1 MPGSP
6 RHFLSKVILDL
17 FSYVILDI
25 IKAHECPPLVI
36 LDGAKRRR
44 GSSDE
49 CIRSA
54 FGIWNLLRKFIY
66 VRLGH
71 AGVQAPHHDTRLFV
85 YCRRM
90 ENDSLNVNGADS
102 VAVDS
107 AVATPEIQMPSAEQ
121 LGISIVAGPQGGM
134 PAVTVG
140 DTFEFPVTVSWSV
153 QGSALLVVPTGSANA
168 KGLTQVGMSQESARS
183 VKDGKEIA
191 SITFTYKIVAGD
203 TGDLHVPAMRFEIP
217 TPMGQPLDLRSESVD
232 VHVNE
237 PFNPLPFA
245 VGFIVAICVLLAGL
259 WRVKRRNA
267 AREAVAA
274 KNAAESALRAKMLVL
289 KQRVNTADSREWLLE
304 LESICKEY
312 VAAKVPELAEGPAA
326 GEASAASAVNLDAL
340 VKDGKLEGWEAIVE
354 EFAHARY
361 GGGKRDGFENK
372 ETWKAAMNLMG
383 ISEDE

>member
-1 MPGSP
+1 MYSLG
-6 RHFLSKVILDL
+6 F
-17 FSYVILDI
+17 
-25 IKAHECPPLVI
+25 C
-36 LDGAKRRR
+36 
-44 GSSDE
+44 
-49 CIRSA
+49 
-54 FGIWNLLRKFIY
+54 IWNLLRKFIY

-134 PAVTVG
+134 PAVAVG

-232 VHVNE
+232 VRVNE

-245 VGFIVAICVLLAGL
+245 VGFIVAICGLLAGL

-312 VAAKVPELAEGPAA
+312 VAAKIPELAEGPAA

>member
-1 MPGSP
+1 
-6 RHFLSKVILDL
+6 
-17 FSYVILDI
+17 
-25 IKAHECPPLVI
+25 
-36 LDGAKRRR
+36 
-44 GSSDE
+44 
-49 CIRSA
+49 
-54 FGIWNLLRKFIY
+54 
-66 VRLGH
+66 
-71 AGVQAPHHDTRLFV
+71 
-85 YCRRM
+85 M

-312 VAAKVPELAEGPAA
+312 VAAKVPEWYTELAEGIASAAGNSAGKVPELAEGPAA